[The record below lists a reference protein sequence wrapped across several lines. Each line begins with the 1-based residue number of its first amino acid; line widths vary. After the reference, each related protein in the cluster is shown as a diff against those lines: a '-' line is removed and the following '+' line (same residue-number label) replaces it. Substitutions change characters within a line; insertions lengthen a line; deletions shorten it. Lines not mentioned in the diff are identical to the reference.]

1 MKINFDKSPLEN
13 LVSLIL
19 DANPGATLTNDQFT
33 AQAPEA
39 IADPVDGRNT
49 SIKLVAVLGNGYS
62 GNVTFTYHRLGL
74 TEQVATPPTQ
84 LTVTEGCSE
93 GAILN
98 HFANVLGLIPDE
110 LKVVECVKPTID
122 SEDGRDTTD
131 GHITI
136 AANETSLLYQGDLT
150 ITLKAFIEPDMEDE
164 FTNTELDGFEP
175 DMDAP
180 TAEDTEPA
188 VPDDGPIGNI
198 ESVSFEPTEYDVVLE
213 ENETFKYK
221 VSSVG
226 EGGAALELD
235 ILIQNPQGGLRAKEQ
250 FNLYADSENPYG
262 NSGADFEAQQVS
274 ATYADGV
281 WAIDFGP
288 LVTAALAASGEVR
301 IYASILD
308 INGKRLWGDMNNVT
322 PDMLTK
328 VNIEFAQPEGQEE

>member
-1 MKINFDKSPLEN
+1 MKINIDKSPLEN
-13 LVSLIL
+13 LVGLIL
-19 DANPGATLTNDQFT
+19 AANPEATLTNDQFT
-33 AQAPEA
+33 AHAPEV

-74 TEQVATPPTQ
+74 TEQVVTPPTQ
-84 LTVTEGCSE
+84 LTVTEGCSQ

-98 HFANVLGLIPDE
+98 HFANVLGLIPE
-110 LKVVECVKPTID
+110 EITVVECVEPTID
-122 SEDGRDTTD
+122 SEDGRDATD

-136 AANETSLLYQGDLT
+136 TANETSLLYQGDLT
-150 ITLKAFIEPDMEDE
+150 ITLKAFIEPDLEDE
-164 FTNTELDGFEP
+164 FTNTELAGFDP

-188 VPDDGPIGNI
+188 EPDDGPIGNI

-213 ENETFKYK
+213 ESETFKYK

-226 EGGAALELD
+226 EGAAALELD
-235 ILIQNPQGGLRAKEQ
+235 VLIQNPQGGLRAKEQ

-262 NSGADFEAQQVS
+262 DDRDQFEAQEVS

-281 WAIDFGP
+281 WTIDFGP
-288 LVTAALAASGEVR
+288 LITAALAASGEAKF
-301 IYASILD
+301 YASILD
-308 INGKRLWGDMNNVT
+308 VNGARLWGDMNNVT
-322 PDMLTK
+322 SEMLTK
-328 VNIEFAQPEGQEE
+328 VNIEFAQPEVGEE

>member
-19 DANPGATLTNDQFT
+19 AANPEATLTNDQFT
-33 AQAPEA
+33 AHVPEV
-39 IADPVDGRNT
+39 IVDQVDGRNT

-74 TEQVATPPTQ
+74 TEQVATPPAQ
-84 LTVTEGCSE
+84 LTVTEGCSQ

-98 HFANVLGLIPDE
+98 HFANVLGLIPEE
-110 LKVVECVKPTID
+110 LTVVECVEPTID
-122 SEDGRDTTD
+122 SVDGRDSTD

-150 ITLKAFIEPDMEDE
+150 IALKAFIEPDMEDE
-164 FTNTELDGFEP
+164 FTNTELTGFDP

-188 VPDDGPIGNI
+188 LPDDGPIGNI
-198 ESVSFEPTEYDVVLE
+198 ESVSFLPTDYNVVLE
-213 ENETFKYK
+213 ENETFGYK
-221 VSSVG
+221 VTSVG

-250 FNLYADSENPYG
+250 FTLYADSENPYG
-262 NSGADFEAQQVS
+262 DDRAQFEAQQVF
-274 ATYADGV
+274 AHYADGV
-281 WAIDFGP
+281 WSIDFGP
-288 LVTAALAASGEVR
+288 VVTAGLAASGEVK

-308 INGKRLWGDMNNVT
+308 VNGMRLWGDMNNVT
-322 PDMLTK
+322 SDMLTK
-328 VNIEFAQPEGQEE
+328 VNIEFAQPEGEEE